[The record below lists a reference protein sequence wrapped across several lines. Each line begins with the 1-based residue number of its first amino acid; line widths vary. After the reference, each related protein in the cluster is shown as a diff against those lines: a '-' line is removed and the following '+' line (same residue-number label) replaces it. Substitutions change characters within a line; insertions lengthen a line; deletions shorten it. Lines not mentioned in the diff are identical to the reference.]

1 MTQRELSEFLNDILK
16 ALGAIERLS
25 TGLSLAEFA
34 EAEDEQLLILKNI
47 EIVGEAVKSIPQEI
61 REQYTQIPWKQIVG
75 MRARLVHQYWNVDV
89 ELVWDTMQTDLP
101 LLKAVIT
108 QIREDYGN

>member
-25 TGLSLAEFA
+25 VGLSLAEFA

-47 EIVGEAVKSIPQEI
+47 DNFINL
-61 REQYTQIPWKQIVG
+61 Y
-75 MRARLVHQYWNVDV
+75 
-89 ELVWDTMQTDLP
+89 
-101 LLKAVIT
+101 
-108 QIREDYGN
+108 

>member
-1 MTQRELSEFLNDILK
+1 MTQRELSAFLDDILK

-25 TGLSLAEFA
+25 AGLSLVEFA

-47 EIVGEAVKSIPQEI
+47 EIIGEAVKSIPQEI
-61 REQYTQIPWKQIVG
+61 RAQYTQIPWKQIVG
-75 MRARLVHQYWNVDV
+75 MRDRLVHQYWNVDV

-108 QIREDYGN
+108 QVREDYGS

>member
-16 ALGAIERLS
+16 ALETIERLS
-25 TGLSLAEFA
+25 AGLSVAAFA
-34 EAEDEQLLILKNI
+34 KAEDEQLLILKNI
-47 EIVGEAVKSIPQEI
+47 EIIGEAVKSIPQEI

-75 MRARLVHQYWNVDV
+75 MRDRLVHQYWNVDV
-89 ELVWDTMQTDLP
+89 ALVWNTMQTDLP

-108 QIREDYGN
+108 QIREEYDN

>member
-1 MTQRELSEFLNDILK
+1 MEPLS
-16 ALGAIERLS
+16 A
-25 TGLSLAEFA
+25 GLSLAEFA

-47 EIVGEAVKSIPQEI
+47 EIIGEAVKSIPQEV

-75 MRARLVHQYWNVDV
+75 MRDRLVHQYWNVDV

-108 QIREDYGN
+108 QIREEYGN